1 MWFDRIYWPHGACL
15 SKLCSLNRIIIAAI
29 WVLCILTH
37 FPLSVAI
44 TSNFW
49 RGGNLFIRTKE
60 KGINRRFSYVDIGL
74 QHVALN
80 RSQVLYSAMKDVP
93 DRHIDFKL
101 MDWKKK
107 QVFSLSFRFSVY
119 LSIFVLFTTF
129 HEPFLSDLK
138 AQCFKYLFCSF
149 HLGMVRL
156 SESM

>member
-101 MDWKKK
+101 MDWKKNK
-107 QVFSLSFRFSVY
+107 YFRSLFVSAF
-119 LSIFVLFTTF
+119 IF
-129 HEPFLSDLK
+129 P
-138 AQCFKYLFCSF
+138 YLFYLRRFMSHSYLILKLSVLNIYF
-149 HLGMVRL
+149 VRFIWVWLG
-156 SESM
+156 